1 MSTLREVI
9 NGEITKK
16 ILFILLLIIMFVM
29 TKSMFGVFILTFLF
43 IYIIDTT
50 VDYII
55 KKLPSRMNI
64 ARKYIAIL
72 VYILIF
78 SVITGVFYKYFPV
91 AVSEGKDIVEK
102 VSQGNISVVLN
113 NITYYSGIDVNKFI
127 KAEDIEEIK
136 NGVIGKSFHFV
147 KEAGIWGINILIS
160 IILSIFF
167 LMEKEKII
175 RFLKRFEKS
184 DVSGL
189 YKYFD
194 VFWKSFIDSFGK
206 IMKAQVIIAFVNTIL
221 SVIGLWILG
230 FPGLIALGF
239 MVMIFSLVPVAGVI
253 VSMIPLTFI
262 AFTIGGFS
270 KVIALFVMIALI
282 HAIETYILN
291 PKIMSDKTDMPVFI
305 TFLVLIIS
313 EHFMGVWGLLIG
325 LPFFIFL
332 INMANIDT
340 KEKIKK
346 EEVKR

>member
-16 ILFILLLIIMFVM
+16 ILFILLLVLMLVM
-29 TKSMFGVFILTFLF
+29 TKTMYGVIRLTFLF

-64 ARKYIAIL
+64 GRKYIAIL

-239 MVMIFSLVPVAGVI
+239 MVMIFSLVRVAGVI

-262 AFTIGGFS
+262 AFTIDGFS
-270 KVIALFVMIALI
+270 
-282 HAIETYILN
+282 
-291 PKIMSDKTDMPVFI
+291 
-305 TFLVLIIS
+305 
-313 EHFMGVWGLLIG
+313 
-325 LPFFIFL
+325 
-332 INMANIDT
+332 
-340 KEKIKK
+340 
-346 EEVKR
+346 